1 MTDIDPNLRT
11 ISLTWHSGLR
21 FDGGPPGLPPVA
33 VDADVAAG
41 PGPMHQ
47 LLMAA
52 GACSGA
58 DVVSILKKM
67 QVDLVRCDI
76 EVSGRRAAE
85 HPKRYLD
92 LHMVFKVA
100 GSGLDE
106 AKARRAIDLSI
117 SKYCSVVHSL
127 NPDIPVT
134 YDLVLSQS

>member
-1 MTDIDPNLRT
+1 MADIDPNLRT
-11 ISLTWHSGLR
+11 VNLTWQAGLR
-21 FDGGPPGLPPVA
+21 FDGGPQGVPPVA
-33 VDADVAAG
+33 VDGDVATA

-47 LLMAA
+47 LLMAV

-67 QVDLVRCDI
+67 QVDLARCDI
-76 EVSGRRAAE
+76 EVAGRRAAE
-85 HPKRYLD
+85 HPKRFLEI
-92 LHMVFKVA
+92 HMTFTVA

-106 AKARRAIDLSI
+106 MKARRAIELSI

-134 YDLVLSQS
+134 YDLVLG